1 MQHRASLVTTSLVV
15 LAVGGVIFA
24 LAIGFAPSTAF
35 AACAPTPASSGDT
48 VTCSGTDTD
57 GVGSGAENH
66 VNVTVNSG
74 ATIAPALASFGIDLT
89 YRNVITNNGS
99 VTGPNGGISVTN
111 RNTIVNNGTIGDAAA
126 FGGITM
132 GNRNTVTNNGTITS
146 GGLGIFGQDRN
157 TIVNNGTIEAG
168 DGFAGILLN
177 SSGTVTNNGS
187 INVGIGSAG
196 IALGDRGNVVNNGQI
211 IAGDTGVGIALA
223 TLNGGSIV
231 NNNKIQ
237 AGNDGIGLLL
247 QGTATVLNNS
257 TISVGNSTG
266 GGFPPVA
273 AVAASGDMAITNN
286 GLITA
291 GDNAAGV
298 FLQGSGSLI
307 NNGTIQAGALG
318 SSVVAGG
325 FLGPL
330 TIANNGKLDGTISV
344 AGNIPDTALINNGTI
359 TITNPNT
366 PLDKLT
372 DPTLP
377 PLTWHFI
384 DSTFIQTAS
393 GTLELRVNRD
403 GLSDGLGSADP
414 HLGGTLRAV
423 LQPGLYDKVTTYYSV
438 VYNCGCTGGD
448 LNGTTFDKVVTSS
461 SSPFFS
467 IAADYVNNPLIGS
480 GINAVNLVLTRL
492 PFGAVPG
499 ETLNQRA
506 VGNALEQ
513 GYSTTLTGNAATI
526 YTNLL
531 FANSVGVLDQLSGE
545 GTIATQST
553 SFLASTL
560 FVNAMM
566 GAASAGFG
574 APGTSPGPLGYAAP
588 RREHPAFKAFTKAP
602 DIDDP
607 ARWRFSV
614 GGFGGSLTTRGD
626 AAIGSANQVQSGGA
640 GVASLSYL
648 ADSTLLFGAAI
659 SGGRFSFSSAPR
671 ATSGDIDASQAG
683 LFVRKDWNTFR
694 ITAAL
699 NGATFDNTT
708 SRFISGIGPTE
719 LARASFTSNL
729 VGGRVEIARPY
740 EFVGLNVTPF
750 AAIQPATLWQRART
764 ETSVVFGTN
773 TPGMLGLSYAPVT
786 VTSLPTFLGVQL
798 DTSFDLGGGRILT
811 PVARMAWVHEF
822 RPDRSQDATFPSIPG
837 PNFTVFGP
845 RAASDAAQL
854 DAGLQL
860 ALNSSAVLQ
869 ANFSSE
875 LSGSSSRYSGSGT
888 LRVAW

>member
-1 MQHRASLVTTSLVV
+1 MIIRGVLPAQRRASCVALVLS
-15 LAVGGVIFA
+15 GVAFA
-24 LAIGFAPSTAF
+24 LTLGFAPSTAF
-35 AACAPTPASSGDT
+35 AACTPTPANSGDT

-57 GVGSGAENH
+57 GVGSGVENQ
-66 VNVTVNSG
+66 VTVTVNPG
-74 ATIAPALASFGIDLT
+74 ATIAPAVASFGINLNNLNSIINNGTLT
-89 YRNVITNNGS
+89 GDGGIGVTDQNTIVNNATINGGSVGIAAGNGNIITNNGALSGGSTALGAQDFNTITNNGTISSNSGAGLSLGSNNAITNNGS
-99 VTGPNGGISVTN
+99 VSGSIVGLAMFDY
-111 RNTIVNNGTIGDAAA
+111 NTVVNNGIIGTIGGSQ
-126 FGGITM
+126 FGLIAQDH
-132 GNRNTVTNNGTITS
+132 NNITNNGTINGS
-146 GGLGIFGQDRN
+146 QFGLFAQDRN
-157 TIVNNGTIEAG
+157 SIINNGLIGAGDGGAALVLAGRATVINNGTIEAG
-168 DGFAGILLN
+168 
-177 SSGTVTNNGS
+177 
-187 INVGIGSAG
+187 
-196 IALGDRGNVVNNGQI
+196 ALGAS
-211 IAGDTGVGIALA
+211 IAT
-223 TLNGGSIV
+223 
-231 NNNKIQ
+231 
-237 AGNDGIGLLL
+237 
-247 QGTATVLNNS
+247 
-257 TISVGNSTG
+257 
-266 GGFPPVA
+266 FPPGG
-273 AVAASGDMAITNN
+273 AVHITNN
-286 GLITA
+286 GR
-291 GDNAAGV
+291 
-298 FLQGSGSLI
+298 
-307 NNGTIQAGALG
+307 
-318 SSVVAGG
+318 
-325 FLGPL
+325 
-330 TIANNGKLDGTISV
+330 LDGTIS
-344 AGNIPDTALINNGTI
+344 IPNPDPNTLINNGTI
-359 TITNPNT
+359 TISNPNT
-366 PLDKLT
+366 PLGDQAGLSST
-372 DPTLP
+372 GTTL
-377 PLTWHFI
+377 WHFI
-384 DSTFIQTAS
+384 EGTFTQTAG
-393 GTLELRVNRD
+393 GTLELRVNNV
-403 GLSDGLGSADP
+403 GFSDGLGAADP

-423 LQPGLYDKVTTYYSV
+423 VQPGLYNAVTTYSSV
-438 VYNCGCTGGD
+438 VYNCGCTSGD
-448 LNGTTFDKVVTSS
+448 LNGTQFDKVTS
-461 SSPFFS
+461 SSPFFM
-467 IAADYVNNPLIGS
+467 ATANYVENSALGS
-480 GINAVNLVLTRL
+480 GINAVDLVLTRL

-499 ETLNQRA
+499 ETINQRA

-513 GYSTTLTGNAATI
+513 GYSTTLTGNAATF
-526 YTNLL
+526 YSNLL
-531 FANSVGVLDQLSGE
+531 TATSSVGVLDQLSGE

-560 FVNAMM
+560 FVNAIM
-566 GAASAGFG
+566 GAASGSFG
-574 APGTSPGPLGYAAP
+574 APGASTGPLGYAAA

-607 ARWRFSV
+607 ARWRFSI

-648 ADSTLLFGAAI
+648 ADSTLLVGAAI

-729 VGGRVEIARPY
+729 VGGRVEIARPCA
-740 EFVGLNVTPF
+740 FAGLNVTPF

-773 TPGMLGLSYAPVT
+773 TPGMLGLSYAPVS

-811 PVARMAWVHEF
+811 PVARLAWVHEF
-822 RPDRSQDATFPSIPG
+822 RPDRSQDATFLSIPG

-875 LSGSSSRYSGSGT
+875 LSGASSRYSGSGA